1 MPDGYNSL
9 TPYMVVNDG
18 PKSIEYCKDAFGAQ
32 ESFMG
37 TPHSDGKRLLQTG
50 S

>member
-18 PKSIEYCKDAFGAQ
+18 PKSIEYCKNAFGAKNRLWA
-32 ESFMG
+32 
-37 TPHSDGKRLLQTG
+37 HSTADGKRLLQMG